1 MGKEMGLNFTSSG
14 DRIKEI
20 EDIDLGKTEIIQS
33 PRKVLDMFLNM
44 IKLAK
49 REILL
54 ILPTTNAF
62 LREERIGTLELL
74 RKSVIEHNVNVRI
87 ITPTN
92 DFIERV
98 IRDISIAL
106 GEDLSHQEDKNSKGN
121 FQVQYS
127 DIQFKEMAVTT
138 VTILVTDRKESLA
151 IEKTDDTKLDFIEA
165 VGLTTYSNSEPTVTS
180 YVSIF
185 EALWS
190 QAQLVDRLKE
200 HDKLQREFINIASHE
215 MKTPTQAILGFSEL
229 LEQYPEKNP
238 EIIASLKRNA
248 IRLQRLTNDILEV
261 SRIESQ
267 TLKLHK
273 EKVNLNEKIQNV
285 IVDLRSQIHNPD
297 KLKIVFAETN
307 PPIYVEAD
315 KTRLYQVIANL
326 LSNAIK
332 FTEEGTISV
341 MAKVKGNNDEVIINI
356 KDNGTGIHPE
366 ILPRLFTKFSSKS
379 DIGTGLGL
387 YISKNIVDAHGG
399 RMWAENNPDGRGAMF
414 TFTLPLSTSRKQS

>member
-1 MGKEMGLNFTSSG
+1 MGLNFTSCG

-20 EDIDLGKTEIIQS
+20 EDTDLGKTEIIQS
-33 PRKVLDMFLNM
+33 PRKVLDVFLNM

-74 RKSVIEHNVNVRI
+74 RKSVLEHNVNVRI
-87 ITPTN
+87 ITPIN

-98 IRDISIAL
+98 IRDVSIAL

-273 EKVNLNEKIQNV
+273 EKVNLNEKIQDV
-285 IVDLRSQIHNPD
+285 IVDLRSQIHNPA

-332 FTEEGTISV
+332 FTEEGTIYV

-414 TFTLPLSTSRKQS
+414 TFTLPLSTSRK

>member
-1 MGKEMGLNFTSSG
+1 MGKEMGANFTSCG

-20 EDIDLGKTEIIQS
+20 EDTDLGKTEIIQS

-62 LREERIGTLELL
+62 LREERIGTLELV
-74 RKSVIEHNVNVRI
+74 RKSVLEHNVNVRI

-98 IRDISIAL
+98 IRDVSIAL

-229 LEQYPEKNP
+229 LELYPEKNP

-267 TLKLHK
+267 TLKLHT
-273 EKVNLNEKIQNV
+273 EKVNLNEKIQDV
-285 IVDLRSQIHNPD
+285 IVDLRSQIHNPA

-414 TFTLPLSTSRKQS
+414 TFTLPLSTSRK

>member
-1 MGKEMGLNFTSSG
+1 MGLNFTPSG
-14 DRIKEI
+14 DRIKES

-33 PRKVLDMFLNM
+33 PRKVLDLFLNM
-44 IKLAK
+44 IKLAE

-74 RKSVIEHNVNVRI
+74 RKSVLDHNNVRI

-92 DFIERV
+92 DHIERV

-106 GEDLSHQEDKNSKGN
+106 REDLPHQEDKHREGN

-127 DIQFKEMAVTT
+127 DIQFKEMVVTT
-138 VTILVTDRKESLA
+138 VTILVTDRKSSLA
-151 IEKTDDTKLDFIEA
+151 IEKTDDTKLNFIEA

-190 QAQLVDRLKE
+190 QAKLVDQLKE
-200 HDKLQREFINIASHE
+200 HDRLQREFINIASHE
-215 MKTPTQAILGFSEL
+215 MRTPTQAILGFSEL
-229 LEQYPEKNP
+229 LDQYPEKNP

-273 EKVNLNEKIQNV
+273 EKVNINEKIQNV
-285 IVDLRSQIHNPD
+285 IVDVRSQVHNPD
-297 KLKIVFAETN
+297 KLKIVYLEPK
-307 PPIYVEAD
+307 PPVYVEAD

-366 ILPRLFTKFSSKS
+366 ILPRLFAKFATKS

-387 YISKNIVDAHGG
+387 YISKNIVEAHGG
-399 RMWAENNPDGRGAMF
+399 RMWAGNNPDGKGAMF